1 MKEFNFE
8 MLQDE
13 ACDKAL
19 SYVLSSG
26 FESVTAVDLMYGNE
40 SAYIDDSFI
49 AKVKRGIRNIT
60 TFRLA
65 TKVKNLAK
73 DVDNLSKEKVSQGPT
88 ADISINYEMFQ
99 NFIKFLKNRSSN
111 VNKAIPMLAELGNM
125 IKELEDNK
133 ELKNK
138 IKQMDINNNSVRAA
152 VIAPIGAFFNG
163 YNTLDAIKDLK
174 NSKAEGGFMYGLNLA
189 AVVSGVLC
197 VLCFSGVFIHS
208 IYKNYKSKN
217 LNTSDKDSLILK
229 ELQSKI
235 EPILNQANKIVRT
248 IVGVSANSDDIASQI
263 KSIADR
269 ERLDIIF
276 NASLLKHTQQV
287 SYEEKVKIVD
297 ELKSVGSSNIIN
309 AFNTNYLKK
318 TLTTYNKISA
328 KLKSVGFLTSESEI
342 ILNNSN
348 IILGYLLN
356 STEIAMLTLQG
367 VLEDAKKY

>member
-13 ACDKAL
+13 ACDKAI

-26 FESVTAVDLMYGNE
+26 FEDVTAVDLMYGNE

-111 VNKAIPMLAELGNM
+111 VSKAIPMLAELGNM

-138 IKQMDINNNSVRAA
+138 IKQMDLNNNSVRAA
-152 VIAPIGAFFNG
+152 IIAPIGAFFNG

-174 NSKAEGGFMYGLNLA
+174 DSKAEGGFIHGLNLA

-235 EPILNQANKIVRT
+235 EPILNHANKIVRT

-356 STEIAMLTLQG
+356 STEIAILTLQG

>member
-1 MKEFNFE
+1 MKEFDFE

-13 ACDKAL
+13 ACDKAI

-26 FESVTAVDLMYGNE
+26 FEGVTAVDLMYGSE

-60 TFRLA
+60 TFRTA

-174 NSKAEGGFMYGLNLA
+174 NSKAEGGFIHGLNLA

-217 LNTSDKDSLILK
+217 LNTSDKDALILK

-235 EPILNQANKIVRT
+235 EPILNQASKIVRT
-248 IVGVSANSDDIASQI
+248 IVGVSANSDDIANQI